1 MKITKIFFII
11 LPTTIVW
18 LVTAPFLLVY
28 VFDLLEIDVE
38 QGLSNPGVIILFIT
52 TCFATVSLYSS
63 GHVID
68 KNPQILKPLITGS
81 LLMSGI
87 CLLLIIL
94 GVDFIVF
101 LLIGLPGLGIFLGI
115 LATGAGALFTA
126 YTDVHHRGCVYAGAL
141 FISAILSLIIILYV
155 ELFQLDIRI
164 PLIFIGLIAIIAAP
178 IFYYISRSIIPWVN
192 DRFPTPIRQ
201 IINRR
206 AIKAYLIA
214 HFFIYLMLG
223 VAFATIS
230 QIGHL
235 RYTDLIINLPSFGE
249 FQLDQTK
256 LFWIIVFFGDL
267 ICVVPMGWFSDRFG
281 RKNLIVMGFYVVL
294 IATLIVGLSEDP
306 MMFYLA
312 AYLLGVS
319 FSTIHPSLDS
329 AVWCDLSPLDSVGRY
344 NALGFIFLLQG
355 IGFGLIFGLLML
367 PSPPSTISYV
377 LFGFA
382 ILGLFPLFFVADSFE
397 PLDIYLLLVA
407 SSGMCMFNYDFDRPQ
422 QSKITQKDL
431 TLVAG
436 ALSAI
441 STFFEGLSEQPAVL
455 DLVQHGKV
463 FTVQA
468 KAGTEEK
475 EIIAT
480 VFANKMDPE
489 LKDSLDIFLAR
500 FCLSYHDEINEWI
513 GQTSVFKPA
522 VSIAEDVFGPLL
534 PSKTILGSP
543 SEP

>member
-28 VFDLLEIDVE
+28 AFDLLEINVE
-38 QGLSNPGVIILFIT
+38 QSISSPGVVILFIT
-52 TCFATVSLYSS
+52 TCFATISLYSS

-68 KNPQILKPLITGS
+68 KNPQILRPLITGS

-87 CLLLIIL
+87 CLFLTIL
-94 GVDFIVF
+94 GVNFVIF
-101 LLIGLPGLGIFLGI
+101 LLIGLPGLGICLGI
-115 LATGAGALFTA
+115 LATGAGALYTA
-126 YTDVHHRGCVYAGAL
+126 YTDVHHRGRIYAVAL
-141 FISAILSLIIILYV
+141 FISAMLSLIIIIYV
-155 ELFQLDIRI
+155 ELFQLDTRI
-164 PLIFIGLIAIIAAP
+164 PLIIIGLIAILAVP
-178 IFYYISRSIIPWVN
+178 IFYYISRSVSPWVN
-192 DRFPTPIRQ
+192 DVFPTPIRH

-206 AIKAYLIA
+206 SIKAYLLA
-214 HFFIYLMLG
+214 HFFIYFMLG
-223 VAFATIS
+223 VAFAAIS

-235 RYTDLIINLPSFGE
+235 RYPDFIIKLPSFGE
-249 FQLDQTK
+249 FQLDQTT

-267 ICVVPMGWFSDRFG
+267 ICVIPMGWFSDRFG
-281 RKNLIVMGFYVVL
+281 RKNLIVMGFYVVV
-294 IATLIVGLSEDP
+294 IAALIVGISEDP
-306 MMFYLA
+306 LMFYFA
-312 AYLLGVS
+312 AYLLGVC

-355 IGFGLIFGLLML
+355 VGFGLIVGLFIL
-367 PSPPSTISYV
+367 PLHPSTISYV
-377 LFGFA
+377 LFGSA

-407 SSGMCMFNYDFDRPQ
+407 SSGICMFNYDFDRPE

-441 STFFEGLSEQPAVL
+441 STFFEGLSKQPAVL
-455 DLVQHGKV
+455 DLVRHGKV
-463 FTVQA
+463 VTVQA

-480 VFANKMDPE
+480 IFANKMDPE
-489 LKDSLDIFLAR
+489 LQNSLNSFLAR

-513 GQTSVFKPA
+513 GQTSIFEPA

-534 PSKTILGSP
+534 PSKTISGSP
-543 SEP
+543 